1 MTKTTQ
7 RKPRRTGRRLFAL
20 LVLAILAASLA
31 SAWAWRSLHAP
42 RGEGNRSFLVE
53 PGQGAAAILAG
64 LEREG
69 FVPDARI
76 ARLYLVGYLGNP
88 PLKAGDYEFE
98 GPVSAVEAIKKVAR
112 GEVTVRS
119 VTIREGLTLEETAD
133 ALLAAGFGRRGA
145 LLEALHDPSPIRDLD
160 PDARDLEG
168 YLFPDTYSWSRGTG
182 EREIVATL
190 VATFRERFEREVRA
204 PYEAG
209 RAAAFARAPL
219 HADAAVLDAAAENEL
234 APNQPPTPRS
244 RADHHWRTRSI
255 RELVTLASIVEMEA
269 QLQGERR
276 LIAGVYAN
284 RMALGMG
291 LYADPTVIFALK
303 RVGRWDGNIRKGDL
317 QIDSPYNTYRYAGL
331 PPGPIASPGL
341 ASLKAAADPS
351 SLNYLYF
358 VSRND
363 GSHLFAS
370 TLAEHNRN
378 VERWQRRYWREK
390 WAEEK
395 GEGK

>member
-1 MTKTTQ
+1 MSKATK
-7 RKPRRTGRRLFAL
+7 KPRRRTGRRLLGLLLLATLAVAL
-20 LVLAILAASLA
+20 AG
-31 SAWAWRSLHAP
+31 AWGWQALHAP
-42 RGEGNRSFLVE
+42 RGTGMRFFRVA

-64 LEREG
+64 LEQEG
-69 FVPDARI
+69 FVPNALL

-98 GPVSAVEAIKKVAR
+98 GPQSAAAVIRKVAR
-112 GEVTVRS
+112 GEVTVHS

-133 ALLAAGFGRRGA
+133 ALVAAGFGRREA
-145 LLEALHDPSPIRDLD
+145 LLAALRDPSPIRDLD

-168 YLFPDTYSWSRGTG
+168 YLFPDTYSWSRGTT
-182 EREIVATL
+182 ERELVATL
-190 VATFRERFEREVRA
+190 VGTFRERFEKEVRT
-204 PYEAG
+204 PYETG
-209 RAAAFARAPL
+209 RAAPFSTSWV
-219 HADAAVLDAAAENEL
+219 HAEAAVLDAAAEIEL
-234 APNQPPTPRS
+234 APNQPPAPRS
-244 RADHHWRTRSI
+244 QADNLWRPRSI
-255 RELVTLASIVEMEA
+255 RELVTLASIVEKEA

-303 RVGRWDGNIRKGDL
+303 RAGRWDGDIKKGDL
-317 QIDSPYNTYRYAGL
+317 QIDSAYNTYRYAGL

-351 SLNYLYF
+351 SLSYLYF

-363 GSHLFAS
+363 GSHIFAG
-370 TLAEHNRN
+370 TLDEHNRN
-378 VERWQRRYWREK
+378 VDRWQKRYWREK
-390 WAEEK
+390 AA
-395 GEGK
+395 GAAQ

>member
-1 MTKTTQ
+1 MTKAAKK
-7 RKPRRTGRRLFAL
+7 RPRRTGRRLFAL
-20 LVLAILAASLA
+20 LVLALLGAGLG
-31 SAWAWRSLHAP
+31 SAWAWRSLHTP
-42 RGEGNRSFLVE
+42 RGEGNRSFVVE
-53 PGQGAAAILAG
+53 PGQGATAILAG

-76 ARLYLVGYLGNP
+76 ARLYLMGYLGNP

-145 LLEALHDPSPIRDLD
+145 LLEALRDPAPIRDLD

-209 RAAAFARAPL
+209 RAAAFARSTL

-244 RADHHWRTRSI
+244 KADHHWRTRSI

-303 RVGRWDGNIRKGDL
+303 RVGRWDGNIRKSDL

-363 GSHLFAS
+363 GSHIFAS

-390 WAEEK
+390 WAEE
-395 GEGK
+395 GGK

>member
-1 MTKTTQ
+1 MTKAAKK
-7 RKPRRTGRRLFAL
+7 RPRRTGRRLFAL
-20 LVLAILAASLA
+20 LVLALLGAGLG
-31 SAWAWRSLHAP
+31 SAWAWHSLHTP
-42 RGEGNRSFLVE
+42 RGEGNRSFVVQ

-76 ARLYLVGYLGNP
+76 ARLYLMGYLGNP

-119 VTIREGLTLEETAD
+119 VTIREGLTLEETAE
-133 ALLAAGFGRRGA
+133 ALLTAGFGRRGA
-145 LLEALHDPSPIRDLD
+145 LLEALRDPAPIRDLD

-168 YLFPDTYSWSRGTG
+168 YLFPETYSWSRGTG

-190 VATFRERFEREVRA
+190 VATFRERFEREVRV

-209 RAAAFARAPL
+209 RAAAFARSPL

-244 RADHHWRTRSI
+244 KADHHWRTRSI

-303 RVGRWDGNIRKGDL
+303 RVGRWDGNIRKSDL

-363 GSHLFAS
+363 GSHIFAS

-378 VERWQRRYWREK
+378 VDRWQRRYWREK
-390 WAEEK
+390 WAEE
-395 GEGK
+395 GGK

>member
-1 MTKTTQ
+1 MTK
-7 RKPRRTGRRLFAL
+7 KPTKKPGRRRGRTLLRLAL
-20 LVLAILAASLA
+20 VGLLAVGLAAFWGWQA
-31 SAWAWRSLHAP
+31 LHAP
-42 RGEGNRSFLVE
+42 RGDGSRHFVVM
-53 PGQGAAAILAG
+53 PGQGAAAILSG

-69 FVPDARI
+69 LVPSALLG
-76 ARLYLVGYLGNP
+76 RLYLVGYLGNP
-88 PLKAGDYEFE
+88 PLKAGDYEFA
-98 GPVSAVEAIKKVAR
+98 GPVAAEAVIRKLVK
-112 GEVTVRS
+112 GEVTIRG

-133 ALLAAGFGRRGA
+133 ALLAAGFGRREA
-145 LLEALHDPSPIRDLD
+145 LLEALRDPTPIRDLD

-168 YLFPDTYSWSRGTG
+168 YLFPDTYSWSRGTT
-182 EREIVATL
+182 ERELVATL
-190 VATFRERFEREVRA
+190 VNTFRERFEREIRL

-209 RAAAFARAPL
+209 RGVPFAKSPL
-219 HADAAVLDAAAENEL
+219 HVEAAILDAAAETEL
-234 APNQPPTPRS
+234 RPDQPAAPVPHGGS
-244 RADHHWRTRSI
+244 RWRARSI
-255 RELVTLASIVEMEA
+255 RELVTLASIVEKEA
-269 QLQGERR
+269 QLRGERP

-284 RMALGMG
+284 RMALGIG

-303 RVGRWDGNIRKGDL
+303 KAGRWDGNIRKADL
-317 QIDSPYNTYRYAGL
+317 QIDSPYNTYRWAGL

-378 VERWQRRYWREK
+378 VERWQKRYWREK
-390 WAEEK
+390 AAAEQS
-395 GEGK
+395 GR